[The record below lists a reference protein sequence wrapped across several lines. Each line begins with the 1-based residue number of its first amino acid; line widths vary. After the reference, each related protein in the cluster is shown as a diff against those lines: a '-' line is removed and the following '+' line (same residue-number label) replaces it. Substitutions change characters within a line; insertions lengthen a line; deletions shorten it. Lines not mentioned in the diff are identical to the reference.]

1 MYLKVE
7 VNNNHLCQQQSKCN
21 LSQFSNVFTLI
32 STVVVLIVQDDNEY
46 IVVVYKAVSSMIRS
60 LAVVTTLTE
69 MFWCMT
75 TFQKKRHTV
84 FLTVSTTDRNQ
95 HVLTL
100 NQNCVDVQQSM
111 SSYLSQCDTV
121 LYEQNIVTEQSEN
134 DHCLREVSIQSK
146 LLLINLKNR
155 IDTDVYTDENDNIS
169 IVQDKSSTSCQ
180 LWDTYLYNTYMMM
193 IVDVVVAAELVIQES
208 VLKCVKQERFHIW
221 EMTVKKLKKKKKK

>member
-1 MYLKVE
+1 
-7 VNNNHLCQQQSKCN
+7 
-21 LSQFSNVFTLI
+21 
-32 STVVVLIVQDDNEY
+32 
-46 IVVVYKAVSSMIRS
+46 
-60 LAVVTTLTE
+60 
-69 MFWCMT
+69 
-75 TFQKKRHTV
+75 V

-111 SSYLSQCDTV
+111 SSHLSQCDTV
-121 LYEQNIVTEQSEN
+121 LYEQNVVTEQSEN

-180 LWDTYLYNTYMMM
+180 L
-193 IVDVVVAAELVIQES
+193 
-208 VLKCVKQERFHIW
+208 
-221 EMTVKKLKKKKKK
+221 